1 MDSREKEKM
10 KKCLEFIN
18 QQANS
23 PIEKFDSR
31 TVEILQQVIK
41 GLLTSEHI
49 KDFENFLIPACNKLV
64 KILKNNPDYEKQT
77 TWFSLLAEILS
88 KKQQIGF
95 TVEIKKIIHISS
107 IFIAFLYLIII
118 IQSVIM
124 TFLHSS
130 HFLLNTK

>member
-49 KDFENFLIPACNKLV
+49 KGLENFLIPTDA
-64 KILKNNPDYEKQT
+64 
-77 TWFSLLAEILS
+77 
-88 KKQQIGF
+88 
-95 TVEIKKIIHISS
+95 
-107 IFIAFLYLIII
+107 
-118 IQSVIM
+118 
-124 TFLHSS
+124 
-130 HFLLNTK
+130 